1 MDQQSMFS
9 LLLITKKLEKK
20 PIGGRERLCK
30 LNYKIL
36 QSLQENRL
44 QLLELSDNKYKNLWS
59 QTIGLTRGY
68 IDGVNKRSIIETI
81 KIIKNGH
88 INRVFIDGSNLGAL
102 AYVIKKT
109 LPEVEVITFFHN
121 VEVRFFFGALL
132 YSRNIKAIGVLI
144 ANYIAERMSVN
155 FSDKI
160 ICLSSRDSKLLKRI
174 YNRAASHISPIS
186 LDDQCPEYSE
196 RKSTN
201 DDDFALFVGGA
212 FYANESGI
220 AWFAKKVAPRI
231 NIKTYVVGR
240 GFNLSRD
247 QLEIPGKLIV
257 IGEVSSLKEWYLRA
271 KFVIAPIFDGSGM
284 KTKVAEALMYGKKV
298 IGTKEAF
305 SGYEDVAERIGWVC
319 NDADEFVSAI
329 NIAQSTKRKN
339 SPKELR
345 DIYLKN
351 YSFSSAAERFKQVIS
366 FPIEAKA

>member
-1 MDQQSMFS
+1 
-9 LLLITKKLEKK
+9 
-20 PIGGRERLCK
+20 
-30 LNYKIL
+30 
-36 QSLQENRL
+36 
-44 QLLELSDNKYKNLWS
+44 
-59 QTIGLTRGY
+59 
-68 IDGVNKRSIIETI
+68 DGVNKRSIIETI

-247 QLEIPGKLIV
+247 QLEIPGKLI
-257 IGEVSSLKEWYLRA
+257 
-271 KFVIAPIFDGSGM
+271 
-284 KTKVAEALMYGKKV
+284 
-298 IGTKEAF
+298 
-305 SGYEDVAERIGWVC
+305 
-319 NDADEFVSAI
+319 
-329 NIAQSTKRKN
+329 
-339 SPKELR
+339 
-345 DIYLKN
+345 
-351 YSFSSAAERFKQVIS
+351 
-366 FPIEAKA
+366 